1 MAYTKTNPASRPMDM
16 QDFER
21 DFDAV
26 LNAALRHVPFD
37 GWSARAL
44 MQGTKDA
51 GFGPADA
58 VRFFPRGAI
67 DAIGRWSE
75 MADAAMEKAVVEAAA
90 TLNTR
95 ERIVY
100 GIRARLTDLVEHKEA
115 VRRAM
120 SVLAQ
125 PQNAALG
132 ARLLYRTVD
141 RLWYAAGDQATD
153 FNHYTKRAIL
163 AAIYSATILFWI
175 GDRSAG
181 SEATWRFLARRLDD
195 HMRVDS
201 VLRSLRRRFERF
213 PNPFVEAGHLRS
225 RMRSRRFRF

>member
-1 MAYTKTNPASRPMDM
+1 MDM
-16 QDFER
+16 QGFEHDR
-21 DFDAV
+21 DAV
-26 LNAALRHVPFD
+26 LEAALRHVPFD
-37 GWSARAL
+37 GWSVRAL
-44 MQGTKDA
+44 TLGAKDA

-58 VRFFPRGAI
+58 ARFFPRGAV
-67 DAIGRWSE
+67 DAIERWSE
-75 MADAAMEKAVVEAAA
+75 TVDAAMEKAVAEAAA

-95 ERIVY
+95 ERIALGV
-100 GIRARLTDLVEHKEA
+100 RTRLTGLAEHKEA
-115 VRRAM
+115 ARRAM
-120 SVLAQ
+120 SMLAL

-163 AAIYSATILFWI
+163 AGIYSATIMFWI
-175 GDRSAG
+175 GDRSLG
-181 SEATWRFLARRLDD
+181 SEATWRFLERRLDD
-195 HMRVDS
+195 HMRLDR

-213 PNPFVEAGHLRS
+213 PNPFVEAAHLRN